1 MSLGKFNAHR
11 DIRIDR
17 VKAHHSYLR
26 PKKEKP
32 MSRDTT
38 DYEADYDKQCA
49 APWEITNVKGLC
61 AALITEGDL
70 CKIKYIF
77 FRSLELSSILLIFLK
92 YSLHLSGQY
101 SSFIEQLL
109 LHFNLFTINLKSDIK

>member
-38 DYEADYDKQCA
+38 DYEGDYDKQCA
-49 APWEITNVKGLC
+49 APWEM
-61 AALITEGDL
+61 
-70 CKIKYIF
+70 
-77 FRSLELSSILLIFLK
+77 
-92 YSLHLSGQY
+92 
-101 SSFIEQLL
+101 
-109 LHFNLFTINLKSDIK
+109 

>member
-38 DYEADYDKQCA
+38 DYEGDYDKQCA

-61 AALITEGDL
+61 AGKPKNKLERE
-70 CKIKYIF
+70 KIFDINNDGKPFKKKKEPKSERLARAFVMLDSKKFHEIDG
-77 FRSLELSSILLIFLK
+77 R
-92 YSLHLSGQY
+92 
-101 SSFIEQLL
+101 FIQAPL
-109 LHFNLFTINLKSDIK
+109 